1 MHGAAN
7 PTHID
12 AIEQHSQL
20 RSVHLHRTAIV
31 GDPRSLKSATL
42 EPLVIENEPA
52 SIPKEDLAA
61 VATTPQKHEQMPRE
75 QVHAPLSANDA
86 AQAVVTTAKID
97 WLDGEID
104 PNAWWQR
111 EQRLPQPANH
121 RRHIRRIAAFIE
133 TKPKTATE
141 LELDLLRDGTRQPH
155 WQQREC
161 FALHRGRA
169 GRLVQVIL
177 QGGVAHAMLGRHSNA
192 RNIALLRLGYDH
204 RPKLSA
210 TCG

>member
-1 MHGAAN
+1 M
-7 PTHID
+7 
-12 AIEQHSQL
+12 
-20 RSVHLHRTAIV
+20 
-31 GDPRSLKSATL
+31 
-42 EPLVIENEPA
+42 
-52 SIPKEDLAA
+52 
-61 VATTPQKHEQMPRE
+61 
-75 QVHAPLSANDA
+75 
-86 AQAVVTTAKID
+86 TTAKID
-97 WLDGEID
+97 WIDGEID

-111 EQRLPQPANH
+111 EQRLPQPANY
-121 RRHIRRIAAFIE
+121 RRHVRRIAAFLE

-141 LELDLLRDGTRQPH
+141 LELDWLRDGTRQPH

-177 QGGVAHAMLGRHSNA
+177 QSGVAYAMLGRHSNA

-204 RPKLSA
+204 RPKLGT